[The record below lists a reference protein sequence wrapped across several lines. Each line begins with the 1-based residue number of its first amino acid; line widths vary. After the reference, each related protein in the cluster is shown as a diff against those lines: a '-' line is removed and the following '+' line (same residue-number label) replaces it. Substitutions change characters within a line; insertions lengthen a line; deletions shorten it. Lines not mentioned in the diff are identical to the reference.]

1 MIGLVYINESS
12 VFTLLQNTVFNIQ
25 EICHAEN
32 YPMQMTPPSSLCAI
46 NLAI

>member
-1 MIGLVYINESS
+1 MIGLMYIDELT
-12 VFTLLQNTVFNIQ
+12 VFTLLQTTVFNIQ